1 MSFQYLLDNLRFL
14 QSDVHL
20 AVSSSKELE
29 SMLRQLGAE
38 GRGLHQQTTSL
49 EHTLPNHVQRRLRR
63 VAAQRNRIV
72 HDVDT
77 IELNNR
83 NLFLNDVDTCRS
95 YLQNRIRQ
103 QEGGDAN
110 GCLIM

>member
-77 IELNNR
+77 IEVYFNHSQAYAVCRMRDARAVFQNNR
-83 NLFLNDVDTCRS
+83 SCR
-95 YLQNRIRQ
+95 
-103 QEGGDAN
+103 
-110 GCLIM
+110 